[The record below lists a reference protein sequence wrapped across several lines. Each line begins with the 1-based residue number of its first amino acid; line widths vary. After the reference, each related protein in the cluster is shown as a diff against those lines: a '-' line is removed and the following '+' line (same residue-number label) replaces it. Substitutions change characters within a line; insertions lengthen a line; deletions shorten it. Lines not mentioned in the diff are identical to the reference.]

1 MPRTAVQAF
10 LHRARDNDISLV
22 AFNRV
27 SERRQSSIPVAMRAW
42 VLARRMQVIKLT
54 VSPRPLWVTSG
65 KTRSE
70 YMFSELPQIA
80 DIVGAQVGWGPAG
93 GTVTA

>member
-54 VSPRPLWVTSG
+54 VSPRPLWVVCHEHH
-65 KTRSE
+65 RSKRRC
-70 YMFSELPQIA
+70 
-80 DIVGAQVGWGPAG
+80 
-93 GTVTA
+93 GTVREMKEGPSGSAIR

>member
-54 VSPRPLWVTSG
+54 VSPRPLWVTRS
-65 KTRSE
+65 KTLTE
-70 YMFSELPQIA
+70 YMFSELAQIT
-80 DIVGAQVGWGPAG
+80 DIVASAG
-93 GTVTA
+93 NPRTA